1 MHINKKLIKKIKKLA
16 QSKDLDIILTK
27 DELKETV
34 DNINYKKELEK
45 LQIELIKLQ
54 KDVVKNKRKV
64 CILIEGRDAAGKG
77 GAIKR
82 FMEHLNP
89 RHARVVALGKPN
101 QQQLGQM
108 YFQRYINHLPN
119 EGEIVF
125 FDRSWYNRAVV
136 EPVMGFCTIK
146 EHNVFY
152 KHVNNFEELLK
163 DSGIELIKFWFSV
176 SKNEQKKRFENRK
189 SNLLKQ
195 WKISPVDEKAQKK
208 WNEYTKYKNKM
219 FKKTNTQKNPWI
231 IVDSNNKWKARLE
244 SIKYIINKL
253 LNKKQ
258 KFNPKIIKRA

>member
-1 MHINKKLIKKIKKLA
+1 
-16 QSKDLDIILTK
+16 
-27 DELKETV
+27 
-34 DNINYKKELEK
+34 
-45 LQIELIKLQ
+45 
-54 KDVVKNKRKV
+54 
-64 CILIEGRDAAGKG
+64 
-77 GAIKR
+77 
-82 FMEHLNP
+82 
-89 RHARVVALGKPN
+89 
-101 QQQLGQM
+101 
-108 YFQRYINHLPN
+108 
-119 EGEIVF
+119 
-125 FDRSWYNRAVV
+125 
-136 EPVMGFCTIK
+136 MGFCTIK
-146 EHNVFY
+146 EYNVFY

-208 WNEYTKYKNKM
+208 WNDYTKYKNKM

-244 SIKYIINKL
+244 SMKYIINKL